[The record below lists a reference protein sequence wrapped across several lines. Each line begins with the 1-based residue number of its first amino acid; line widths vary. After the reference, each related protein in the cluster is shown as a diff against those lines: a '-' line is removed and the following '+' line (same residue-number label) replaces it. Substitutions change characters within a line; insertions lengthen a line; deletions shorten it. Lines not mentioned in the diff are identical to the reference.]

1 MTIKGNK
8 TIDRMDDS
16 ERGESIIHFTGLPA
30 ADVLDD
36 HRLVVEEILSNLRF
50 EQIRD
55 AMKAAHQAGSAPR
68 R

>member
-1 MTIKGNK
+1 MTIKGSK
-8 TIDRMDDS
+8 IIDRMDGC
-16 ERGESIIHFTGLPA
+16 EREESIIHFTGLLA
-30 ADVLDD
+30 TDLMDD

-55 AMKAAHQAGSAPR
+55 AMKAAHQAGTAPR